1 MVASLRA
8 AGLDPAN
15 LPQPPGRGLSHAH
28 LPDGVRPWKNVWS
41 AGQGI
46 ELIDDIPSIAEL
58 VAQLRREY
66 VTACATPDMA
76 ANAAAG
82 HP

>member
-1 MVASLRA
+1 MVASLRGV
-8 AGLDPAN
+8 GLDPAN
-15 LPQPPGRGLSHAH
+15 LPQPRGRGMSHSH

-46 ELIDDIPSIAEL
+46 ELIDDVPSVADL

-66 VTACATPDMA
+66 LAACATPDMT
-76 ANAAAG
+76 ANAAG
-82 HP
+82 QG